1 MSRDLNHSLHA
12 TQDWIGD
19 LARRLRWHDREQV
32 YQVLMAALHAL
43 RDCLD
48 RDQAV
53 YMGAQLPAVLR
64 GFYYE
69 GWRPG
74 RRALIRNRNSF
85 LDRVHDGVHRN
96 PAVDPE
102 EVARSVLAQFADRL
116 RAVGVED
123 PKASIPGVLQNIWP
137 A

>member
-1 MSRDLNHSLHA
+1 MSHDLNQSLQA
-12 TQDWIGD
+12 TQNWIGD
-19 LARRLRWHDREQV
+19 LARRLRWHDRERV
-32 YQVLMAALHAL
+32 YQLLIAVLHAL

-69 GWRPG
+69 GWRPD
-74 RRALIRNRNSF
+74 RRAITRNRNSF
-85 LDRVHDGVHRN
+85 LDRVHDGVHRD

-123 PKASIPGVLQNIWP
+123 PKASVPRVLHNLWP